1 MNILVTN
8 DDGINAGGIFALAEC
23 LSDLGNVTVVA
34 PTHEQSAVSSK
45 ITVHQPLRVHKIHLS
60 DKFKSYSVT
69 GTPAD
74 CIKIGLAELCTE
86 KPDLVVSGINHGSNT
101 GLNLIYSGTVAGAI
115 EGMLNNIPSV
125 AVSITS
131 FDISDFDLAKD
142 TIKKLIPEVIKNGLP
157 HHTLLNVN
165 IPAVKLG
172 AQAGIKWCKLSQN
185 RYVEDFE
192 KRLDPLGNPYYWLGG
207 KKIEIDTTGNFD
219 DVLIKENYVTIVPVK
234 FEFNTD
240 DEFKEFQHW
249 NI

>member
-8 DDGINAGGIFALAEC
+8 DDGINAEGIFSLAEC
-23 LSDLGNVTVVA
+23 LSELGDVTVVA

-45 ITVHQPLRVHKIHLS
+45 ITIHQPLRVQKLHLS
-60 DKFKSYSVT
+60 EKFTSYSVS

-74 CIKIGLAELCTE
+74 CVKLAIAELCKE
-86 KPDLVVSGINHGSNT
+86 KPDIVVSGINHGSNT

-125 AVSITS
+125 AFSITS
-131 FDISDFDLAKD
+131 FDIPNFDLAKE
-142 TIKKLIPEVIKNGLP
+142 TVKKLIPEVLKNGLP
-157 HHTLLNVN
+157 HNILLNVN
-165 IPAVKLG
+165 IPAINVG
-172 AQAGIKWCKLSQN
+172 EEAGIKWCKLSQN

-207 KKIEIDTTGNFD
+207 KKINIDIVGNFD
-219 DVLIKENYVTIVPVK
+219 DVLIKENYITIVPVK
-234 FEFNTD
+234 YEFNTD